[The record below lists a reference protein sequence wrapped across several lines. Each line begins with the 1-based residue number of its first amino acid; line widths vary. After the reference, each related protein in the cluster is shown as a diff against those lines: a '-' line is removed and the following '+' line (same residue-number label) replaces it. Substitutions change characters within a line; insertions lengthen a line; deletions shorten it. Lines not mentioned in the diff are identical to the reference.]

1 MHGRDYLLMEF
12 LKNHDGSKITVS
24 NDHWTGCVNGND
36 EGCGRCGI
44 VMVF

>member
-1 MHGRDYLLMEF
+1 
-12 LKNHDGSKITVS
+12 VS